1 MCQLRLQLAPLQED
15 NVCCRVVMI
24 PRRNS
29 CDCDPGS
36 RCTVIL
42 QRRGGWE
49 ALDPCSLAQSLSP
62 LLTLLGWVLSGHS
75 AGVGRTGTFVVIDAM
90 LDMMHT
96 ERKVDV
102 YGFVSRIRAQR
113 CQMVQT
119 DVSGL
124 CVKQRWGAY

>member
-15 NVCCRVVMI
+15 NVCCRMAMI

-36 RCTVIL
+36 RCAVIL

-75 AGVGRTGTFVVIDAM
+75 AGSLEHF
-90 LDMMHT
+90 
-96 ERKVDV
+96 
-102 YGFVSRIRAQR
+102 RAQVAKGTGVR
-113 CQMVQT
+113 T
-119 DVSGL
+119 SGDPTQQPCAL
-124 CVKQRWGAY
+124 RPQDTNLSRASPMDDKEASQE